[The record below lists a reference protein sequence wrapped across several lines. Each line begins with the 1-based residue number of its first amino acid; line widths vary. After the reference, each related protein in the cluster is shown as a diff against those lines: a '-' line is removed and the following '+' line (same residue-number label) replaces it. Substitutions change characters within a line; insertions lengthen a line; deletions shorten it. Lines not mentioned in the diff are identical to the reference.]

1 MLLVAAAL
9 LSLSA
14 PAPAPRLL
22 RYPAVYENRLVFTY
36 GASIW
41 LGDTKGG
48 LARRLTAAGPA
59 GYPYFSPDGKLLAF
73 TGTYDGVAD
82 VYVMPAEG
90 GEPKRLTFEPEGD
103 EVVGWTP
110 DGKVAYV
117 TAHGMPMARQPRLK
131 LVDPMGGMPISTPL
145 LEVGNAAFSPDGHEV
160 AYDRIPSN
168 QLNWRRYRGGSQG
181 VISIYNLKTNA
192 YSELPHGEENSW
204 DPLWVGRT
212 IYFES
217 DKKRST
223 VNLFAYDLD
232 RKKETQLTDY
242 NDSDIKAIRTD
253 GKQIVFE
260 RDGYLFDIN
269 LATKKVEQL
278 RPDVRSDN
286 VLARPTL
293 KRLAAQITDF
303 SLSPSGNRVAVEAR
317 GRIFTVPAHT
327 GEIRAIASTDGVR
340 AKQPDWSPD
349 GKTIAFLSDETG
361 EYQIYTSPQMGVA
374 PGQKPRMYPTSP
386 ELKLETLDWM
396 PDSKHLV
403 LTTLDSR
410 LLVLDMESGAA
421 REVAKADPGITS
433 YDYSADSAWIAY
445 VRPETNGF
453 SAVWLYDMK
462 SGKST
467 RVTEGYYRDDLVAF
481 DRSGK
486 YLYLVSARTV
496 NAIPGDFERGLT
508 TFGAQRLYAILLTK
522 DLKSPFATEPDEEP
536 AGRNDGA
543 GGAISAKRGKPE
555 RGKPP
560 TEEGDEGE
568 GDAPTVK
575 IDLDGLGE
583 RIVALPMPAGEVA
596 FVTGAE
602 HGLFYSDGENLFRYE
617 LGAPEAAPVIE
628 GIHVAVTFNAA
639 RTKLAYFVN
648 GVLGI
653 ADAHP
658 GMRPFEGRTD
668 LSGLEAVVDPRKE
681 WRQIFWDA
689 WRWERDAFYDPK
701 FTGIDWKAIGNKYAA
716 YLDGVTDRTDLNYV
730 IGLMIGEL
738 GTSHAYV
745 AGGDYGPRP
754 AAISVGQLGADYETA
769 NGKIRFKKIYRG
781 LSFDEVH
788 RSPLAEPGL
797 NLQEGEYL
805 LEINGMPVPPDQD
818 PSSMLVDKANRSVT
832 LTVNDK
838 PVLEGARRVIVKPL
852 ASESDLR
859 YIDWVEA
866 NRITVSKLSGGRIGY
881 MHVPDTDAEGIVGF
895 VKGFYSQS
903 DKLALVVDER
913 WNSGGDIPTFFTE
926 KLARTSQAVIKDR
939 YGRDVRVPTEAI
951 EGPKVLLINGYSGSG
966 GDMFAYLF
974 RKQSLGQLIG
984 TRTWGGLVGYMQPY
998 RLVDGGQLTAPQFGL
1013 YDPSNGKW
1021 IAENHGIDPDIEVDL
1036 RPDLVAKGADPQ
1048 LERAVEVL
1056 LEKLKKGEGK
1066 KPVKTPTYPSIATSG
1081 KN

>member
-1 MLLVAAAL
+1 MFLLAAAL
-9 LSLSA
+9 LA
-14 PAPAPRLL
+14 IPGPAPRLL
-22 RYPAVYENRLVFTY
+22 RYPAVYEDRLVFTY

-59 GYPYFSPDGKLLAF
+59 GYPYFSPDGKTLAF

-82 VYVMPAEG
+82 VYVMPAGG
-90 GEPKRLTFEPEGD
+90 GEPKRLTYEPEGD
-103 EVVGWTP
+103 AVVGWTP

-117 TAHGMPMARQPRLK
+117 TSHGMPMDRQTRLM
-131 LVDPMGGMPISTPL
+131 LVDPKGGMSIPTPL
-145 LEVGNAAFSPDGHEV
+145 MEVGNAAFSPDGNEV
-160 AYDRIPSN
+160 AYDRNPSN
-168 QLNWRRYRGGSQG
+168 QLHWRRYRGGSQG
-181 VISIYNLKTNA
+181 VISLYNLKTNA
-192 YSELPHGEENSW
+192 YSELPHSEENSW

-212 IYFES
+212 LYFES
-217 DKKRST
+217 DKKRGT

-232 RKKETQLTDY
+232 RKRETQLTDFD
-242 NDSDIKAIRTD
+242 DSDIKAIRTD

-260 RDGYLFDIN
+260 RDGYLFDMD
-269 LATKKVEQL
+269 LATKKVEKL
-278 RPDVRSDN
+278 NPDVRSDN
-286 VLARPTL
+286 VPARPTL

-317 GRIFTVPAHT
+317 GRIFSVPAHT
-327 GEIRAIASTDGVR
+327 GEIRPIAATDGVR

-349 GKTIAFLSDETG
+349 GKTIAYLSDASG
-361 EYQIYTSPQMGVA
+361 EYQVYTSPQMGLA
-374 PGQKPRMYPTSP
+374 PGQKPRRYPTALD
-386 ELKLETLDWM
+386 LKLQTIDWT
-396 PDSKHLV
+396 PDSNHLV
-403 LTTLDSR
+403 MTTLDSR
-410 LLVLDMESGAA
+410 LLVLDTESGAV
-421 REVAKADPGITS
+421 REIAKADPGIQS
-433 YDYSADSAWIAY
+433 YDYSPDSAWIAY

-462 SGKST
+462 ANRST

-508 TFGAQRLYAILLTK
+508 TFGAQRIYAFLLTK
-522 DLKSPFATEPDEEP
+522 DMKSPFAAEPDEEP
-536 AGRNDGA
+536 AGRDDGA
-543 GGAISAKRGKPE
+543 GGTTAPKRLKGE
-555 RGKPP
+555 HGKPP
-560 TEEGDEGE
+560 TEEGDEPE
-568 GDAPTVK
+568 GDAPATK
-575 IDLDGLGE
+575 IDLAGLAD
-583 RIVALPMPAGEVA
+583 RIIPLPMPAGEVA
-596 FVTGAE
+596 FISGAE
-602 HGLFYSDGENLFRYE
+602 HGVFFSDGETLLHYE
-617 LGAPEAAPVIE
+617 IGSPEAAPVIE
-628 GIHVAVTFNAA
+628 GLKVEVTFNAT
-639 RTKLAYFVN
+639 RSKLAYFVN

-658 GMRPFEGRTD
+658 GLRPFEGRVD

-681 WRQIFWDA
+681 WREMYWDA

-701 FTGIDWKAIGNKYAA
+701 FTGLDWKAIGDKYAT
-716 YLDGVTDRTDLNYV
+716 YLDGVNDRSDLNYV

-745 AGGDYGPRP
+745 TGGDHGPQTS
-754 AAISVGQLGADYETA
+754 AISVGQLGADFDVA
-769 NGKIRFKKIYRG
+769 NGKIQFKKIYRG
-781 LSFDEVH
+781 QSFDEAH

-797 NLQEGEYL
+797 NLKEGEYL
-805 LEINGMPVPPDQD
+805 LEINGTPVPPDQD
-818 PSSMLVDKANRSVT
+818 PSAMLIDKANRSVT
-832 LTVNDK
+832 LTVNDR
-838 PVLEGARRVIVKPL
+838 PDLDGARRVIVKPL

-859 YIDWVEA
+859 YIDWVEE
-866 NRITVSKLSGGRIGY
+866 NRKTVSKLSGGRIGY
-881 MHVPDTDAEGIVGF
+881 MHVPDTDEEGIVGF

-926 KLARTSQAVIKDR
+926 KLARTSQAVLKDR
-939 YGRDVRVPTEAI
+939 YGRDVRVPEEAI

-974 RKQSLGQLIG
+974 RKQDLGQLIG

-998 RLVDGGQLTAPQFGL
+998 KLMDGGQLTAPQFGL
-1013 YDPSNGKW
+1013 YDPANGKW

-1036 RPDLVAKGADPQ
+1036 RPDLVAKGRDPQ

-1056 LEKLKKGEGK
+1056 LAKLKSGEGK
-1066 KPVKTPTYPSIATSG
+1066 RPVKTPTYPDISKPG
-1081 KN
+1081 RN